1 MSIER
6 LQSMSTIF
14 YIIAVVLLFIA
25 IALFFLLD
33 IRRIIGDLTGITAR
47 KAIEDIRRQ
56 NENTGEKNYKSS
68 PVNVARG
75 RLTDK
80 ISPSGKLIKSTG
92 GIEISP
98 QTEKF
103 NTSELSSDTG
113 NTEVLNTG
121 MNETTVLSH
130 STNETTVLNKEFCIE
145 FEIGYAESKEIIE

>member
-56 NENTGEKNYKSS
+56 NENTGEKIISQVLLMLQEEGLQIKYHHL
-68 PVNVARG
+68 VN
-75 RLTDK
+75 
-80 ISPSGKLIKSTG
+80 
-92 GIEISP
+92 
-98 QTEKF
+98 
-103 NTSELSSDTG
+103 
-113 NTEVLNTG
+113 
-121 MNETTVLSH
+121 
-130 STNETTVLNKEFCIE
+130 
-145 FEIGYAESKEIIE
+145 

>member
-6 LQSMSTIF
+6 LQSISIIS
-14 YIIAVVLLFIA
+14 YIIAVVLLLIA

-80 ISPSGKLIKSTG
+80 ISPSRK
-92 GIEISP
+92 
-98 QTEKF
+98 
-103 NTSELSSDTG
+103 
-113 NTEVLNTG
+113 
-121 MNETTVLSH
+121 
-130 STNETTVLNKEFCIE
+130 
-145 FEIGYAESKEIIE
+145 